1 MDIMIDL
8 ETMGLGPSPAIVQ
21 IGAVLFES
29 KVAFGDGGDVAILP
43 QSFKRT
49 VSLQSSLLAGANMD
63 QSTLEWWLSQSE
75 EAKQSISE
83 DTVSLRQALLDFTE
97 FCSEHGVSQIWSH
110 GAASD
115 VPWLEASYKL
125 LKLEAPWRHQNVR
138 DTRTMFWMAEMSGW
152 ERIQDWV
159 GTAHD
164 ALDDA
169 RRQAADVLSALKH
182 IDIVGLTLPSN

>member
-21 IGAVLFES
+21 IGAVLFQPMM
-29 KVAFGDGGDVAILP
+29 AFGDGSDIAIYP
-43 QSFKRT
+43 TTFKRT
-49 VSLQSSLLAGANMD
+49 ISLQSSLLAGASMD
-63 QSTLEWWLSQSE
+63 QSTLEWWLSQSD

-83 DTVSLRQALLDFTE
+83 EAVSLRQALLDFTE

-125 LKLEAPWRHQNVR
+125 LKLEAPWRHTQVR
-138 DTRTMFWMAEMSGW
+138 DTRTLFWMAGLTGW
-152 ERIQDWV
+152 DRLQDWG

-182 IDIVGLTLPSN
+182 IDMVGLTLPSN